1 MSMLRRT
8 SGSLTKTVRQ
18 ITQQQPVKDNVLR
31 TTALGSAKVAVQN
44 IGSSMPK
51 TSKGNK
57 GQMMVNQITSIRR
70 QNPMQ
75 FLQKTTQFSLNVQ
88 NAKVVLSS
96 NTGKLSKMFASFDL
110 TSCQISFAGMMGDF
124 AVWAITDMSTGEL
137 IYLIDD
143 NGGSEILET

>member
-1 MSMLRRT
+1 MGHCASSSTSRDQLDQNPRENLPKNPSRQSKMSMLRRT

-51 TSKGNK
+51 TSKANK

-75 FLQKTTQFSLNVQ
+75 FLQRTTQFSLNVQ
-88 NAKVVLSS
+88 TQKWFYRPTLPNYRKCLP
-96 NTGKLSKMFASFDL
+96 AS
-110 TSCQISFAGMMGDF
+110 T
-124 AVWAITDMSTGEL
+124 
-137 IYLIDD
+137 
-143 NGGSEILET
+143 

>member
-1 MSMLRRT
+1 VEANLIPSE
-8 SGSLTKTVRQ
+8 
-18 ITQQQPVKDNVLR
+18 
-31 TTALGSAKVAVQN
+31 
-44 IGSSMPK
+44 
-51 TSKGNK
+51 
-57 GQMMVNQITSIRR
+57 
-70 QNPMQ
+70 
-75 FLQKTTQFSLNVQ
+75 SLNVQ

-96 NTGKLSKMFASFDL
+96 NTAKLSKMFASFDL

>member
-1 MSMLRRT
+1 
-8 SGSLTKTVRQ
+8 
-18 ITQQQPVKDNVLR
+18 
-31 TTALGSAKVAVQN
+31 
-44 IGSSMPK
+44 
-51 TSKGNK
+51 
-57 GQMMVNQITSIRR
+57 
-70 QNPMQ
+70 MQ

-96 NTGKLSKMFASFDL
+96 NTAKLSKMFASFDL

-143 NGGSEILET
+143 NT